1 MECAGQGKANLV
13 EEILKKTRRGKP
25 MVTANEFDPAGY
37 TVFGR
42 VARESP
48 APLVR
53 ATLDTLKKFGGEI
66 NAKCHS
72 GSDTVTKSFSHV
84 SKRSV
89 KRN

>member
-13 EEILKKTRRGKP
+13 EEILRKTRRGKP
-25 MVTANEFDPAGY
+25 MVTANEKDPAGY

-66 NAKCHS
+66 NTKCTS
-72 GSDTVTKSFSHV
+72 GIDAYRFTRFTFPFLKC
-84 SKRSV
+84 SV
-89 KRN
+89 H

>member
-1 MECAGQGKANLV
+1 
-13 EEILKKTRRGKP
+13 

-72 GSDTVTKSFSHV
+72 GTAIL
-84 SKRSV
+84 
-89 KRN
+89 

>member
-66 NAKCHS
+66 NTKCHS
-72 GSDTVTKSFSHV
+72 GIANKLFGKCRADEFLC
-84 SKRSV
+84 
-89 KRN
+89 